1 MGIGQFII
9 LFGMECACERHMREL
24 TSISLVISNYFKMNA
39 NNKYKK
45 ELSKS
50 IHDLSVFVKKPPPAH
65 CAQKCKNKVRD

>member
-1 MGIGQFII
+1 
-9 LFGMECACERHMREL
+9 
-24 TSISLVISNYFKMNA
+24 MNA